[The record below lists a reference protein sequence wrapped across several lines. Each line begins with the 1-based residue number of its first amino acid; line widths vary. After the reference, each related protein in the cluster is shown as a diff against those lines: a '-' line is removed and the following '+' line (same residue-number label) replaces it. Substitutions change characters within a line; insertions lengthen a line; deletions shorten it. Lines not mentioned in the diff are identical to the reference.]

1 MTPDSAVYVGQKRG
15 THRGHM
21 AGQQVPVLGEH
32 VGHHEGGQLG
42 VRVRVD
48 QAVVRDG
55 VTQVAGLGVH
65 QVQQRRLGVIGWG
78 YRGDLVVLVSPS
90 SAVPAA
96 PSLS

>member
-1 MTPDSAVYVGQKRG
+1 MTPNNAVYVGTLG
-15 THRGHM
+15 THRGHL
-21 AGQQVPVLGEH
+21 AGQQVSVLGEH

-42 VRVRVD
+42 VGVRVD

-65 QVQQRRLGVIGWG
+65 QVQQGRLGVIRGG
-78 YRGDLVVLVSPS
+78 YRGDLVVLVSPPS
-90 SAVPAA
+90 TVPAA